1 MYKYK
6 WFIPGYS
13 VVRMTFSSVVETD
26 VERKGVSVDGISA
39 KEMKIQ
45 DSIFKQFVILQSTL
59 YK

>member
-26 VERKGVSVDGISA
+26 VERIGVSVDGISA
-39 KEMKIQ
+39 KEM
-45 DSIFKQFVILQSTL
+45 SKQLSR
-59 YK
+59 